1 MPASLAPGPCGGC
14 LNQLPFQQ
22 STQSLFA
29 YQGAVRD
36 AILAWKLQGHD
47 AALHWLMK
55 VASRRLETCL
65 DRRDLLLPV
74 PMPLSRMRKQGR
86 HHAAD
91 LTTWMA
97 QEAGCAWDW
106 RVLRRQGEQ
115 VRQSSLSEKQRQ
127 KNLRKAFILD
137 QDYWRESKKHYRRIW
152 VIDDIIT
159 TGATVHYAAKVARAL
174 QGEVHVLSFSRVV
187 K

>member
-1 MPASLAPGPCGGC
+1 M
-14 LNQLPFQQ
+14 PFQQ

-36 AILAWKLQGHD
+36 AVLAWKLQGHD

-55 VASRRLETCL
+55 AASQRLKRCL
-65 DRRDLLLPV
+65 DSEDLLLPV
-74 PMPLSRMRKQGR
+74 PMPLSRMRVQGR
-86 HHAAD
+86 HHTAD
-91 LTTWMA
+91 LAAWLA
-97 QEAGCAWDW
+97 QEVGCTWDW
-106 RVLRRQGEQ
+106 RILRRQGEQ

-127 KNLRKAFILD
+127 KNLRKAFTLD
-137 QDYWRESKKHYRRIW
+137 QDYWRENKQHYRRIW

-159 TGATVHYAAKVARAL
+159 TGATVHCAAKVARAL
-174 QGEVHVLSFSRVV
+174 LGEIHVLSFSRVV